1 MSNGTRNQLNLTSKI
16 LSFLGIVMLATGFLV
31 TTINQP
37 VSAANEMVTL
47 CHAAGQDGTLQF
59 VTLTISW
66 QAAYGPAGHFNED
79 GTTRAGHENDYLGPC
94 ITQATA
100 TNTPANTATNT
111 PTSIPTNTATNTPTN
126 TPTDPPTNTP
136 TNTPTDPP
144 TNTPTNTPTD
154 PPTNTP
160 TNTPT
165 DPPINTPTN
174 TPTDP
179 PINDPTA
186 TPVDTATATNTPIPT
201 DPPQP
206 TATTVPT
213 DPPVLNT
220 VPAPAATAEVLIP
233 VTGADLNAFNSTR
246 TGRTLM
252 NFGSLLLGLG
262 LVLNGISRKQ

>member
-47 CHAAGQDGTLQF
+47 CHAAGRDGTLQF

-79 GTTRAGHENDYLGPC
+79 GTPQAGHENDYLGPC
-94 ITQATA
+94 IVEATA
-100 TNTPANTATNT
+100 TNTVTNT
-111 PTSIPTNTATNTPTN
+111 PTNTPTNTVTNTPTNTPTNTVTNTPTDTPTNTPTNTPTDTPTN
-126 TPTDPPTNTP
+126 TPTDPPTN
-136 TNTPTDPP
+136 
-144 TNTPTNTPTD
+144 
-154 PPTNTP
+154 
-160 TNTPT
+160 
-165 DPPINTPTN
+165 
-174 TPTDP
+174 
-179 PINDPTA
+179 DPTE
-186 TPVDTATATNTPIPT
+186 TPVDTATPTNTPVPT
-201 DPPQP
+201 DTPEP
-206 TATTVPT
+206 TATSVPT

-220 VPAPAATAEVLIP
+220 VPAPASTAEVLIP

-246 TGRTLM
+246 TGRALM

>member
-126 TPTDPPTNTP
+126 TPTDPP
-136 TNTPTDPP
+136 
-144 TNTPTNTPTD
+144 
-154 PPTNTP
+154 
-160 TNTPT
+160 
-165 DPPINTPTN
+165 INTPTN